1 MDSGTELVGLDV
13 DLDAGMDPGA
23 GCLDK
28 ALGAVLGGC
37 SLFPRL
43 DTGFPKHRPEPMV
56 PNQRQLA
63 LQRIGFSS
71 FPPKKVSL

>member
-1 MDSGTELVGLDV
+1 MDSGTELVGLGV
-13 DLDAGMDPGA
+13 DLDVGMDPGA

-37 SLFPRL
+37 SLFPRP
-43 DTGFPKHRPEPMV
+43 DTGFPKHQPEPMV
-56 PNQRQLA
+56 PSQRQLV